1 MIYKKE
7 YKDVISEFKSEKT
20 GLSNAEAK
28 KRLEQNGFNELKGKE
43 GESTLKLIL
52 NQFKDP
58 LVIILIIAAIV
69 QMFLKEAVEA
79 IIIIAVVILNAIL
92 GVTQTKKAEGSLNS
106 LKKLSSPSAKVLRG
120 GEKIVIPAREIVN
133 GDIVCL
139 ESGDYVP
146 ADGRVIE
153 SQSLKSVEGMLTG
166 ESEPVLKVT
175 DVIHE
180 ESSLGDQKNMVFSG
194 STIVYGRGMF
204 IVTATGMNTEVGK
217 IANLLEKAES
227 KETPLQKKLDQFS
240 KRLGIIIMILAIIIF
255 GLEVGRAVF
264 FDRVGFTGELIVN
277 AFMFSI
283 SVAVAAIP
291 EALSSIVTIVLAS
304 GTNTMAK
311 RKAIIRK
318 LPAVE
323 TLGATS
329 IICTDKTGTLTQN
342 KMTVVDN
349 YISKDG
355 EYSFEINIEKAPKN
369 EKYFLLASILCN
381 DSDINEEG
389 KETGDPT
396 EVGLINFAKN
406 NSIDFKKIRDE
417 YRRKGEIPFDSD
429 RKIMSTVNEVDGKTI
444 MFSKGAPD
452 IILSRCKYA
461 LVNREVVD
469 LNENILNEYKAKN
482 EEFSNRALRVL
493 AFAMKEINNESFV
506 PALDDEFDLTLIGLT
521 AMIDPPRESVYDAIK
536 IAKNAGIK
544 TIMITGDH
552 KTTAAAIGKEIG
564 LMDNNDIALTGQE
577 LDSMNDIELKN
588 KLENI
593 SVYARVSPENKIRI
607 VKAWQEREKITA
619 MTGDGVND
627 APALKQADIGIGMGS
642 GTDVA
647 KDTASMILVDDN
659 FATIVKAVEI
669 GRAVFSNIK
678 KSITYLF
685 AGNLGAII
693 SILFAVF
700 VNLPNPFTAIQ
711 LLFINLI
718 NDSLPAIA
726 LGLEPPEK
734 NIMNDKPRNINDGIL
749 SGGIGRIVIL
759 RGVII
764 GVVTIIAQYI
774 GLKVS
779 SELGTAMAF
788 STILLA
794 RIFQTIA
801 ARSDYYTS
809 IELGFFSNKYVF
821 GAMGITFIIY
831 LLILLPGVRSILSIP
846 YEFNIEMFFICLVLS
861 ILAMIIMEIEK
872 LILRRKH

>member
-647 KDTASMILVDDN
+647 KDAASMILVDDN

-685 AGNLGAII
+685 AGNLGAIV

>member
-7 YKDVISEFKSEKT
+7 YKDVISEFKSEKS

-647 KDTASMILVDDN
+647 KDAASMILVDDN

-685 AGNLGAII
+685 AGNLGAIV

-846 YEFNIEMFFICLVLS
+846 YEFNIEMFFICLGLS

>member
-92 GVTQTKKAEGSLNS
+92 GVTQTKKAEESLNS

-647 KDTASMILVDDN
+647 KDAASMILVDDN

-685 AGNLGAII
+685 AGNLGAIV

-821 GAMGITFIIY
+821 GAMGITFVIY

-846 YEFNIEMFFICLVLS
+846 YEFNIEMFFICLGLS